1 MEKGNSES
9 LEIIFSFYIRKSY
22 GSILKTLVHIEK
34 LLVYFL
40 NLSIWGRIERTV
52 RIDSRSEAIADS
64 RWKTIHAARFVRAL
78 GERREGDL
86 FEVRR
91 WKLKQSRISIFRY
104 YHIFRDGELEELLGG
119 IDGCQLESITREQGN
134 YIVIFRKV

>member
-40 NLSIWGRIERTV
+40 NLSI
-52 RIDSRSEAIADS
+52 
-64 RWKTIHAARFVRAL
+64 
-78 GERREGDL
+78 
-86 FEVRR
+86 
-91 WKLKQSRISIFRY
+91 
-104 YHIFRDGELEELLGG
+104 
-119 IDGCQLESITREQGN
+119 
-134 YIVIFRKV
+134 